1 MYGRENAPPLL
12 RLFKEGNRNLKA
24 IHHSSVPETLASLI
38 SEQNVDTLSLD
49 TIISVIEAIT
59 AVTLY
64 KPVAQRVSELGVGKD
79 LVRIIQH
86 TKDFR
91 SYVVS
96 QTIEALWNL
105 IEVVG
110 QDAVRELARHPQV
123 VPSLKQ
129 IFQVILEKGYKLDD
143 KCLRNEVCVVLN
155 YVVQQ
160 GDSHPFFLQTDSQSG
175 EDETILAQLINYAVF
190 DEVNGGESLQRKPL
204 FSTADQDLELK
215 RMLWSQV
222 FHVSRDPF
230 NIEAH

>member
-1 MYGRENAPPLL
+1 
-12 RLFKEGNRNLKA
+12 
-24 IHHSSVPETLASLI
+24 
-38 SEQNVDTLSLD
+38 LSLD
-49 TIISVIEAIT
+49 TIISIIEAIT
-59 AVTLY
+59 AITLY
-64 KPVAQRVSELGVGKD
+64 RPIAFRVSELGVGKD
-79 LVRIIQH
+79 LVRIIQN

-110 QDAVRELARHPQV
+110 QEAVRELARHPQV
-123 VPSLKQ
+123 VPSLKA

-155 YVVQQ
+155 YVVQEP
-160 GDSHPFFLQTDSQSG
+160 DSHPFFLECDG
-175 EDETILAQLINYAVF
+175 MAGGDETILGQLINYAVF
-190 DEVNGGESLQRKPL
+190 DEVNGNQHSKKPL

-230 NIEAH
+230 NIAAH